1 MVLSFSRWS
10 ISTTPRESQKSV
22 VMTFLL
28 HIFTCSHRLF
38 GLLLHLWCV
47 MVAPI
52 EQKTFPYCFLGVS
65 SFDHLV
71 WIYDH
76 VQRPTFFTAE
86 NEEEFFK
93 VGSNS
98 FYIPVG
104 YKLFKTEYFTIFRT
118 LFFPFFRECQNLF
131 ASLDCH
137 KQATKRKF
145 AARHLKNHT

>member
-86 NEEEFFK
+86 NQEEFFK

-98 FYIPVG
+98 SKQSTLQYFELYFFHFSENI
-104 YKLFKTEYFTIFRT
+104 KTYLLHSIAT
-118 LFFPFFRECQNLF
+118 N
-131 ASLDCH
+131 
-137 KQATKRKF
+137 KQLNAGVC
-145 AARHLKNHT
+145 NHT